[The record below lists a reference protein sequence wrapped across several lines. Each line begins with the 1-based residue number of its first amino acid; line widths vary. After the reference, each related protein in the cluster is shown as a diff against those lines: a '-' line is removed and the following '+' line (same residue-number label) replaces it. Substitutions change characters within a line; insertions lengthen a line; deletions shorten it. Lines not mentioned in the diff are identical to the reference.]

1 MENYSLPKNSRI
13 IKIAT
18 TKKNKKINELLQIRD
33 QMINNTIDIEIIKK
47 YVNEQYEEINLKYL
61 NSINKKTN
69 PKKIMDKKRE
79 EAIQFLLKNKN
90 FLEQNKV
97 DPEYIKEYVKKQ
109 YDDINKSY
117 SFNEY
122 DNIGFIDI
130 DE

>member
-90 FLEQNKV
+90 FLEQNNAK
-97 DPEYIKEYVKKQ
+97 PEYITEYVRKQ
-109 YDDINKSY
+109 YEYINKTY
-117 SFNEY
+117 VL
-122 DNIGFIDI
+122 DDGIHFID
-130 DE
+130 